1 MPFKDIAS
9 QKLYRPD
16 AGNPEE
22 YENLQPILTKVINWD
37 LIRNQYDEMVKY
49 ATALRLG
56 TADTEAILQRFT
68 RNNLQHPTYQALA
81 ELGRAIKTIF
91 LCQYLESEEL
101 RREIHEGLNVVEN
114 WNSANSFI
122 HYGRGG
128 EFLSNRLDDQEISML
143 ALHLLQISLVYVN
156 TLMVQDVLKEEAWLK
171 RLTKEDYRGLTP
183 LFYSHVE
190 PYGMLQLDMTKRLA
204 LA

>member
-1 MPFKDIAS
+1 
-9 QKLYRPD
+9 
-16 AGNPEE
+16 
-22 YENLQPILTKVINWD
+22 
-37 LIRNQYDEMVKY
+37 MVKY

-56 TADTEAILQRFT
+56 TADTESILQRFT
-68 RNNLQHPTYQALA
+68 RNNLQHPIYQALA

-122 HYGRGG
+122 HYGKGG
-128 EFLSNRLDDQEISML
+128 EFTSNRLDDQEISML
-143 ALHLLQISLVYVN
+143 SLHLLQISMVYIN
-156 TLMVQDVLKEEAWLK
+156 MLIVQDVLKDEVWLK

-183 LFYSHVE
+183 LFYGHVE
-190 PYGMLQLDMTKRLA
+190 PYGTLQLDMTRRLA